1 MFIDNKSVIE
11 ALGTT
16 KLVDD
21 KRLRIDIAAI
31 QEMRQNN
38 RVEVKWC
45 PGKIQLANSLT
56 KRGASSIELL
66 NVLQKGKMPEE
77 FV

>member
-1 MFIDNKSVIE
+1 MES
-11 ALGTT
+11 LQST

-21 KRLRIDIAAI
+21 MRLRVDIAALCEI
-31 QEMRQNN
+31 QHNN
-38 RVEVKWC
+38 WVSIKWC

-56 KRGASSIELL
+56 KRGACGTELL

-77 FV
+77 FI